1 MALIPAFS
9 IIAAVTSG
17 FLSKC
22 CPSEWWSS
30 TPAWRYGAAAWRCS
44 GFFSR
49 PTLGMSELAYTISVR
64 RQTARAQVE
73 RCHGQ
78 PAVHSWLCASLKT
91 VQVSEGGRRTKGEEL
106 LQRPLSLPSSLTRV
120 TVVTRKP

>member
-1 MALIPAFS
+1 MGVRSAQNKGS
-9 IIAAVTSG
+9 V
-17 FLSKC
+17 
-22 CPSEWWSS
+22 WSQS
-30 TPAWRYGAAAWRCS
+30 LADWLTCS